1 MMKKYTTKEFV
12 ELALLIAVV
21 AILSYT
27 PLGYIKTFGFEIT
40 TVVVPVAVGA
50 VTLGPAAGA
59 ILGAAFGIMS
69 LSRWMMGM
77 SALGATLF
85 SINPLATFVVCV
97 VARTLMGW
105 LTGVLYRVF
114 VKVNF
119 MKKAAL
125 VVANLCG
132 PLLNTTFFMSF
143 IVLFFY
149 NTDYIQGLVETMG
162 AANPFMF
169 VIAFVGLN
177 GLVEAIVCFVIGS
190 AVSKALK
197 TALK

>member
-1 MMKKYTTKEFV
+1 MKKYTTKEFV
-12 ELALLIAVV
+12 ELALLIAIIAV
-21 AILSYT
+21 LSYT

-50 VTLGPAAGA
+50 VTLGPGAGA
-59 ILGAAFGIMS
+59 ILGAAFGLMS

-85 SINPLATFVVCV
+85 SINPLATFIVCV
-97 VARTLMGW
+97 VARILMGW
-105 LTGVLYRVF
+105 LTGVLYRAL
-114 VKVNF
+114 VKVNPL
-119 MKKAAL
+119 KKAAL
-125 VVANLCG
+125 VIANLCG
-132 PLLNTTFFMSF
+132 PLLNTIFFMSF

-149 NTDYIQGLVETMG
+149 NTEYIQGIVEGLG
-162 AANPFMF
+162 ATNPFMF

-177 GLVEAIVCFVIGS
+177 GLVEAIVCFIIGS

>member
-1 MMKKYTTKEFV
+1 MKKYTTKQMV

-59 ILGAAFGIMS
+59 ILGAAFGLMS
-69 LSRWMMGM
+69 FSRWLMGM

-85 SINPLATFVVCV
+85 NINPLATFVVCV

-105 LTGVLYRVF
+105 LTGILYRLF
-114 VKVNF
+114 VKISF

-125 VVANLCG
+125 MAANLCA
-132 PLLNTTFFMSF
+132 PLLNTLLFMSSM
-143 IVLFFY
+143 VLFFY
-149 NTDYIQGLVETMG
+149 QTDYIQGLVASMG
-162 AANPFMF
+162 ASNPLMF
-169 VIAFVGLN
+169 VILFVGLN
-177 GLVEAIVCFVIGS
+177 GLVEALVCFIIGS

-197 TALK
+197 

>member
-1 MMKKYTTKEFV
+1 MKKYTTKQMV

-27 PLGYIKTFGFEIT
+27 PLGYIKTFGLEIT

-69 LSRWMMGM
+69 FSRWVMGM
-77 SALGATLF
+77 SAFGAMLF
-85 SINPLATFVVCV
+85 QIDPLATIVVCV

-105 LTGVLYRVF
+105 LTGVLYRAF
-114 VKVNF
+114 VKVPPL
-119 MKKAAL
+119 KKNAAL
-125 VVANLCG
+125 VLANLCA
-132 PLLNTTFFMSF
+132 PLLNTLFFMSALVF
-143 IVLFFY
+143 FFY
-149 NTDYIQGLVETMG
+149 QTEYIQGIVSSMG
-162 AANPFMF
+162 VSNPFTF
-169 VIAFVGLN
+169 VLAFVGVN
-177 GLVEAIVCFVIGS
+177 GLVEALVCFLIGS

-197 TALK
+197 AALR

>member
-1 MMKKYTTKEFV
+1 MKKYTTKQMV

-27 PLGYIKTFGFEIT
+27 PLGYIKTFGLEIT

-69 LSRWMMGM
+69 FSRWVMGM
-77 SALGATLF
+77 SGFGAMLF
-85 SINPLATFVVCV
+85 QINPAATVVVCV

-105 LTGVLYRVF
+105 LTGILYQAL
-114 VKVNF
+114 VKVPPL
-119 MKKAAL
+119 KKNAAL
-125 VVANLCG
+125 VLANLCA
-132 PLLNTTFFMSF
+132 PLLNTLLFMSTLVF
-143 IVLFFY
+143 FFY
-149 NTDYIQGLVETMG
+149 RTEYVQGIVEKMG
-162 AANPFMF
+162 VSNPFTF
-169 VIAFVGLN
+169 VIAFVGVN

-197 TALK
+197 AALR

>member
-1 MMKKYTTKEFV
+1 MKKYTTKESV

-50 VTLGPAAGA
+50 VTLGPGAGA
-59 ILGAAFGIMS
+59 ILGAAFGLMS

-105 LTGVLYRVF
+105 LTGVLYKLF
-114 VKVNF
+114 IKIKV
-119 MKKAAL
+119 MKKSAL
-125 VVANLCG
+125 VVANLCA
-132 PLLNTTFFMSF
+132 PLLNTALFMSF
-143 IVLFFY
+143 MVVFFY
-149 NTDYIQGLVETMG
+149 HTEYIQNLAETMG

-177 GLVEAIVCFVIGS
+177 GLVEALVCFVIGS

-197 TALK
+197 AALK

>member
-1 MMKKYTTKEFV
+1 MKKYTTKEFV

-59 ILGAAFGIMS
+59 ILGAAFGLMS
-69 LSRWMMGM
+69 LSRWLMGM

-85 SINPLATFVVCV
+85 NINPVATFVVCV

-105 LTGVLYRVF
+105 LTGILYRLF
-114 VKVNF
+114 VKVDF
-119 MKKAAL
+119 MKKVAL
-125 VVANLCG
+125 VVANLCA
-132 PLLNTTFFMSF
+132 PLLNTFFFMSF
-143 IVLFFY
+143 IILFFY
-149 NTDYIQGLVETMG
+149 RTEYIQGLVEKMG
-162 AANPFMF
+162 ATNPFMF

-177 GLVEAIVCFVIGS
+177 GLVEAVVCFVIGS

-197 TALK
+197 KALK

>member
-1 MMKKYTTKEFV
+1 MKKYTTKESV

-50 VTLGPAAGA
+50 VTLGPGAGA
-59 ILGAAFGIMS
+59 ILGAAFGLMS

-105 LTGVLYRVF
+105 LTGVLYKLF
-114 VKVNF
+114 IKIKC
-119 MKKAAL
+119 MKKSAL
-125 VVANLCG
+125 VVANLCA
-132 PLLNTTFFMSF
+132 PLLNTALFMSSM
-143 IVLFFY
+143 VLFFY
-149 NTDYIQGLVETMG
+149 HTDYIQNLVETMG

-177 GLVEAIVCFVIGS
+177 GLVEALVCFVIGS

-197 TALK
+197 AALK

>member
-1 MMKKYTTKEFV
+1 MKKYTTKEFV
-12 ELALLIAVV
+12 ELALLIAIV

-85 SINPLATFVVCV
+85 SINPLATFIVCV
-97 VARTLMGW
+97 VARILMGW
-105 LTGVLYRVF
+105 LTGVLYRVL
-114 VKVNF
+114 VKIQPL
-119 MKKAAL
+119 KKVAL
-125 VVANLCG
+125 VIANLCG
-132 PLLNTTFFMSF
+132 PLLNTLFFMSF

-149 NTDYIQGLVETMG
+149 NTEYIQGIVEGLG
-162 AANPFMF
+162 ATNPFMF